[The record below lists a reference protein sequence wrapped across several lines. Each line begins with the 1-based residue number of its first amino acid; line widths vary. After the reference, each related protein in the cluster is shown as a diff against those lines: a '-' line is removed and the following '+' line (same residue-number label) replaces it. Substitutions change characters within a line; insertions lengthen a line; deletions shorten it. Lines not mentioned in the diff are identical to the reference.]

1 MVSQSKMK
9 NILYLTYDG
18 ILEPLGSSQVL
29 EYIKKLSKDYDFI
42 LISFEKCEDIN
53 NSKLF
58 NETKSICEQKN
69 ISWIFFKYYPLT
81 KPLHAIGSFIKFF
94 FKLFFLLVQKKI
106 QAIHLRGYTL
116 GFVVPIFSPFFKFKF
131 FFDTR
136 GFWADEKADR
146 AGWRRDGLLYKIF
159 KNLEA
164 YLFKKS
170 SHIFLLTNHAQRI
183 IAANQ
188 LGIERKSSVI
198 RTCANNKYFFPLAR
212 NTRDD
217 ILKLGYLGT
226 IDTAYNFLRI
236 ANFFSEAL
244 KVTQKISLTI
254 LTKSNHEKIHEILS
268 NLNINE
274 SQYSIGFTRDLIELN
289 QEINNFD
296 ICIFYLNQN
305 FSIKA
310 SMPTKIGEVLAC
322 GVPIACNAF
331 NADMRS
337 LFNSDT
343 ILLTDFD
350 AKDCKPTLDKMLVL
364 KNNMDTKANC
374 LKAYNEYFSL
384 EQACKEYNQIYEMH
398 L

>member
-1 MVSQSKMK
+1 
-9 NILYLTYDG
+9 
-18 ILEPLGSSQVL
+18 
-29 EYIKKLSKDYDFI
+29 
-42 LISFEKCEDIN
+42 
-53 NSKLF
+53 
-58 NETKSICEQKN
+58 
-69 ISWIFFKYYPLT
+69 
-81 KPLHAIGSFIKFF
+81 
-94 FKLFFLLVQKKI
+94 
-106 QAIHLRGYTL
+106 
-116 GFVVPIFSPFFKFKF
+116 
-131 FFDTR
+131 
-136 GFWADEKADR
+136 
-146 AGWRRDGLLYKIF
+146 
-159 KNLEA
+159 
-164 YLFKKS
+164 
-170 SHIFLLTNHAQRI
+170 LLTNHAQRI

-198 RTCANNKYFFPLAR
+198 RTCANNKYFFPLAQ